1 MDLQEIKKIAGI
13 VTESTKRTVTIE
25 AGSVRKAPKA
35 APGGYVVSGHLYD
48 EATDQET
55 PVKVYFDYSAPQKAV
70 TDADSPVAG
79 PASPAEVDIIEI
91 HDEAGNKVKGSV
103 DKDDIMDAMDSVR
116 ESVKSPKTKQL
127 NEMRRIAGLPL
138 VESYDDDEDPDV
150 KIAMKDKRQREFEKR
165 NKKEISDANAEV
177 DKKKKEAA
185 AKAAEKKAAAK
196 AEKPAAE
203 KAPAKED
210 DKAEDKP
217 EPKAEP
223 AEKKSRQREGS
234 KAGRGRAWLQANPQ
248 ASLKTFKSWA
258 AEELGMSAAAATT
271 YFYNMGGGKR
281 RQALTESWMIRH
293 PKLDTYFLAENRSA
307 GRYQWIDMSREE
319 SLEPCIFESEK
330 AATTV
335 GQHLQ
340 DFRNQAFEIYHFIA
354 D

>member
-13 VTESTKRTVTIE
+13 VTESTKRTVTVE

-91 HDEAGNKVKGSV
+91 HDESGNKVKGSV

-138 VESYDDDEDPDV
+138 VEAYDDDDDEDPDV

-185 AKAAEKKAAAK
+185 AKA
-196 AEKPAAE
+196 EKPAAE
-203 KAPAKED
+203 KAPTKED

-217 EPKAEP
+217 EPT
-223 AEKKSRQREGS
+223 EKKSRQREGS

-281 RQALTESWMIRH
+281 RQALSESWMIRH

-319 SLEPCIFESEK
+319 SLAPCIFETEK
-330 AATTV
+330 AAETV

-340 DFRNQAFEIYHFIA
+340 DFRNQAFEIYHFVA